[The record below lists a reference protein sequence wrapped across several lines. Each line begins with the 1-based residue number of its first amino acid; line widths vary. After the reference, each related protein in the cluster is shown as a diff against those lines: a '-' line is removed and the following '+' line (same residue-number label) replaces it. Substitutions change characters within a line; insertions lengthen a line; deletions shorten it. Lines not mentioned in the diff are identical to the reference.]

1 MVDFVGDR
9 KKKFM
14 EHRAPPWQPGQSGNP
29 KGRALGS
36 RNRMSES
43 FLEDLRA
50 TWEKHG
56 AHTLETCATEDPT
69 GFVKIVA
76 SLLPKHV
83 DLSVGVDAVQF
94 VTTFRHA
101 LDLLGN
107 EPPSSRR
114 RLAKVIEAEVID
126 DADPE

>member
-1 MVDFVGDR
+1 MADFVGDR

-14 EHRAPPWQPGQSGNP
+14 ERRAPPWQPGQSGNP

-56 AHTLETCATEDPT
+56 ARALETCAVEDPT
-69 GFVKIVA
+69 GFVRIVA

-83 DLSVGVDAVQF
+83 DLSVGV
-94 VTTFRHA
+94 VTTFRQA
-101 LDLLGN
+101 LDLLSN

-114 RLAKVIEAEVID
+114 RINKVIEAEVID
-126 DADPE
+126 DGDE

>member
-1 MVDFVGDR
+1 MADFVGDR

-56 AHTLETCATEDPT
+56 APALETCAGSCPVAWCSWRWETAFT
-69 GFVKIVA
+69 GKSRAGQLAIAGRLTVGS
-76 SLLPKHV
+76 SLNGAMV
-83 DLSVGVDAVQF
+83 SSVM
-94 VTTFRHA
+94 
-101 LDLLGN
+101 
-107 EPPSSRR
+107 
-114 RLAKVIEAEVID
+114 
-126 DADPE
+126 

>member
-1 MVDFVGDR
+1 MADFVGDR

-14 EHRAPPWQPGQSGNP
+14 EHRAPAWQPGQSGNP

-56 AHTLETCATEDPT
+56 ARALETCAVEDPT
-69 GFVKIVA
+69 GFVRIVA

-83 DLSVGVDAVQF
+83 DLSVGV
-94 VTTFRHA
+94 VTTFRQA
-101 LDLLGN
+101 LDLLSN

-114 RLAKVIEAEVID
+114 RINKVIEAELID
-126 DADPE
+126 DGDE

>member
-1 MVDFVGDR
+1 MADFVGDR

-14 EHRAPPWQPGQSGNP
+14 ERRAPPWQPGQSGNP

-56 AHTLETCATEDPT
+56 ARALETCAMEDPT
-69 GFVKIVA
+69 GFVRIVA

-83 DLSVGVDAVQF
+83 DLSVGV
-94 VTTFRHA
+94 VTTFRQA
-101 LDLLGN
+101 LDLLSN

-114 RLAKVIEAEVID
+114 RINKVIEAELID
-126 DADPE
+126 DGDE

>member
-1 MVDFVGDR
+1 MADFVGDR

-14 EHRAPPWQPGQSGNP
+14 EHRAPAWQPGQSGNP

-56 AHTLETCATEDPT
+56 ARALETCAMEDPT
-69 GFVKIVA
+69 GFVRIVA

-83 DLSVGVDAVQF
+83 DLSVGV
-94 VTTFRHA
+94 VTTFRQA

-114 RLAKVIEAEVID
+114 RINKVIEAEVID
-126 DADPE
+126 DGDE

>member
-1 MVDFVGDR
+1 MADFVGDR

-14 EHRAPPWQPGQSGNP
+14 EHRAPAWQPGQSGNP

-56 AHTLETCATEDPT
+56 ARALETCAMEDPT
-69 GFVKIVA
+69 GFVRIVA

-83 DLSVGVDAVQF
+83 DLSVGV
-94 VTTFRHA
+94 VTTFRQA
-101 LDLLGN
+101 LDLLSN

-114 RLAKVIEAEVID
+114 RINKVIEAELID
-126 DADPE
+126 DGDE